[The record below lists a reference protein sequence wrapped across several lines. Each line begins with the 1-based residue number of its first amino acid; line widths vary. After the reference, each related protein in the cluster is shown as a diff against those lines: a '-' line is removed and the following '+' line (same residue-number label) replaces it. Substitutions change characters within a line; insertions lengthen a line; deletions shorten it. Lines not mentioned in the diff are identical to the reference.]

1 MSVEAVL
8 LPLFAQV
15 ALTFVLLFWMGY
27 ERLRAVRQ
35 GEVRAKDVA
44 LGEPNWPPR
53 VLQIANS
60 FHNQLQLPVL
70 FYVLTI
76 LALGARKADLLFVV
90 MAWVFVATRVFH
102 AVIHTTTNNVARRF
116 YAFLAGA
123 VMLSVMWAI
132 FAVRIFVAPVT
143 E

>member
-8 LPLFAQV
+8 LPLFAQI

-27 ERLRAVRQ
+27 VRVRAIRQ
-35 GEVRAKDVA
+35 GEVRAKEIA

-60 FHNQLQLPVL
+60 FHNQLQIPVL

-76 LALGARKADLLFVV
+76 LALGARKADLVYVV
-90 MAWVFVATRVFH
+90 MAWIFVALRVFH
-102 AVIHTTTNNVARRF
+102 AVIHTTTNEVARRF

-123 VMLSVMWAI
+123 IVLAVMWAI
-132 FAVRIFVAPVT
+132 FAVRIVVSPVT